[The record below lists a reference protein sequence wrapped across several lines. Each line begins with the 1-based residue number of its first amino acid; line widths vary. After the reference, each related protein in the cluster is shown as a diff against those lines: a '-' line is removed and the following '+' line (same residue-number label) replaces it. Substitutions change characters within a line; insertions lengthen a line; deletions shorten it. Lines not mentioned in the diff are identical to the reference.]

1 MAEEDIEATM
11 LSKTDSSCN
20 AVDLLLEA
28 REFIHE
34 CLARST
40 DDSAASAAMERLTS
54 SLNDMAKGFK
64 EALITMSRQKMSEQ
78 EAKTASQTE
87 IEKLQKRLS

>member
-1 MAEEDIEATM
+1 MTEEDLEATM
-11 LSKTDSSCN
+11 LSKTDSNCN

-34 CLARST
+34 RLARSI
-40 DDSAASAAMERLTS
+40 DDTAALAAMDRLTS

-64 EALITMSRQKMSEQ
+64 EALVTM
-78 EAKTASQTE
+78 
-87 IEKLQKRLS
+87 